1 MDAGRRRRGSGRC
14 LRSVPIE
21 EGADKGLAVQS
32 HSGGAQVRREG
43 QSGGRGRAGDSW
55 ALDTGRKLSLG
66 FGALLLI
73 LLVTA
78 LVVMGRLDRLEQHL
92 REITAFA
99 EPASAAAYEMEI
111 GVAGI
116 GLTVLRYLDTP
127 TPELRE
133 RMASQQR
140 DFHESRA
147 RHRRLAKASAKQETG
162 ARIARRFLDYAGAGL
177 ALMDGVDRRRRLAVE
192 LGRGFERAGQR
203 VFGDLRTRLNGKG
216 RGGAQKLEAATKL
229 SSDLAEVGNWL
240 GHYTRT
246 LNPAYRTRLVAG
258 TDELAAE
265 LARFEALPLTAQER
279 LLAEQ
284 ARRPLSAL
292 MAQVRELADLEQAE
306 RQRMGRFL
314 DLRAELDAE
323 LRGETQ
329 LMAERDLLVAKDSAH
344 GSLRVIR
351 STVFLL
357 LAGGLLVGAATALAF
372 GRGIVRAEND
382 LKAER
387 ERLRVTLSSIGDGVI
402 VTDRSACVTFLNP
415 VARELTGWS
424 PAAATGRP
432 LREVFSVLDEQSRK
446 PADDPVGNALRG
458 GGAATLAHRTVL
470 VARDG
475 SERPIDDSAAPIRG
489 PDGAVTGAVLVF
501 RDVSE
506 RRRAERLVD
515 EALRY
520 AQGAVENLWVPLLV
534 LDSSLRVMKASRSFC
549 ETFRVRRQDTEGR
562 TLDELGEGQ
571 WDIPR
576 LGVLLAQVLSHDADI
591 RHFELEAE
599 FRELGP
605 RTLQLDASRF
615 AASGGA
621 DDLILLVIE
630 DITERRRLEQALQQ
644 RTRALEDADR
654 RKDEFLAMLGH
665 ELRNPLAPVR
675 NGLEILK
682 SATLEPRAREECRE
696 MMERQV
702 RHLTRLTDDL
712 LDVSRITRGRIELR
726 KERLDLREL
735 VTSGLE
741 AIVPER
747 DPRLH
752 GVRASLCAEEVPLV
766 GDPLRLGQVL
776 ANLVNN
782 AMQYRTEESAITVS
796 VAIEKHMGVL
806 RVCDQGIGLEAAMLP
821 RIFEPFV
828 QADSSLA
835 RSRGG
840 LGIGLALVK
849 SLVEMHGGTVSA
861 TSEGPGR
868 GSEFTVQLP
877 LAAGAEKEGALPA
890 EEDARAGS
898 PRRILVVEDN
908 RDSAESLS
916 MLLTLAGHEVRV
928 AHDGATAIAA
938 ARDYRPQVILLD
950 IGLPGM
956 DGFEAA
962 RRLRAEPG
970 LDGTLLVAMTGY
982 GQAQD
987 RRRSKAAGFDRHLT
1001 KPVEPGVLYG
1011 LLREPDG
1018 VKDPLGTD

>member
-1 MDAGRRRRGSGRC
+1 
-14 LRSVPIE
+14 
-21 EGADKGLAVQS
+21 
-32 HSGGAQVRREG
+32 
-43 QSGGRGRAGDSW
+43 
-55 ALDTGRKLSLG
+55 LDTGRKLSLG

-78 LVVMGRLDRLEQHL
+78 LVVMGRLDRLEQRL

-116 GLTVLRYLDTP
+116 GLSVLRYLDTP

-133 RMASQQR
+133 RMASQER
-140 DFHESRA
+140 EFHESRA
-147 RHRRLAKASAKQETG
+147 RHGSLAKASEQKETG
-162 ARIARRFLDYAGAGL
+162 ARIGRLFLDYAGAGL
-177 ALMDGVDRRRRLAVE
+177 ALMDGVDRRRRLAVD
-192 LGRGFERAGQR
+192 LGHGFERAGQR
-203 VFGDLRTRLNGKG
+203 VFGELRSGITGKG
-216 RGGAQKLEAATKL
+216 RARAQKLEGATKL

-246 LNPAYRTRLVAG
+246 LNPAHRTRMLAG
-258 TDELAAE
+258 TEELGAE
-265 LARFEALPLTAQER
+265 LTRFEALALTPQER

-284 ARRPLSAL
+284 ARRPLGDL

-306 RQRMGRFL
+306 RQRLGRFL
-314 DLRAELDAE
+314 DLRAELDAA

-402 VTDRSACVTFLNP
+402 VTDRLACVTFLNP
-415 VARELTGWS
+415 IAQAVTGWS
-424 PAAATGRP
+424 PADATGRP
-432 LREVFSVLDEQSRK
+432 LREVFFILDEHSRK
-446 PADDPVGNALRG
+446 PADDPVGKALRG
-458 GGAATLAHRTVL
+458 DVAATLAHRTVL
-470 VARDG
+470 VSRDG
-475 SERPIDDSAAPIRG
+475 SERPIDDSAAPIRS
-489 PDGAVTGAVLVF
+489 PDGEVTGAVLVF
-501 RDVSE
+501 RDISE
-506 RRRAERLVD
+506 RRRTERLVD
-515 EALRY
+515 EALHY

-534 LDSSLRVMKASRSFC
+534 LDSNLRVMKASRSFC
-549 ETFRVRRQDTEGR
+549 ETFRVRPQDTEGR

-576 LGVLLAQVLSHDADI
+576 LGVLLAQVLSHDADV

-675 NGLEILK
+675 NCLEILK
-682 SATLEPRAREECRE
+682 SETLDSRAREECRE

-726 KERLDLREL
+726 KEPLDLRKL

-747 DPRLH
+747 DPPLH
-752 GVRASLCAEEVPLV
+752 GVRASLCAEPVPLV

-782 AMQYRTEESAITVS
+782 AMQYRTDKSDITVS
-796 VAIEKHMGVL
+796 VAIEEGMGVL
-806 RVCDQGIGLEAAMLP
+806 RVRDHGIGVEAAMLP

-828 QADSSLA
+828 QVDSSLA

-849 SLVEMHGGTVSA
+849 GLVEMHGGTVSA
-861 TSEGPGR
+861 SSEGPGR
-868 GSEFTVQLP
+868 GSEFTVRLP
-877 LAAGAEKEGALPA
+877 LAARAEKAVAPPA
-890 EEDARAGS
+890 AADARAGY

-928 AHDGATAIAA
+928 AHDGASAIAA

-962 RRLRAEPG
+962 RRLRGEPG

-987 RRRSKAAGFDRHLT
+987 RQRSKSAGFDRHLT

-1011 LLREPDG
+1011 LLREPGG